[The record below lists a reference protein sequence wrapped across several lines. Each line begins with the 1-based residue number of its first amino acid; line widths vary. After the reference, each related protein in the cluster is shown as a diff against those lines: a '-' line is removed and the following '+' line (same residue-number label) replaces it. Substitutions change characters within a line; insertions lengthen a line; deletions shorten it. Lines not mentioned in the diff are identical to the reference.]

1 MKPLRYRIVVEWSDE
16 DRVFVARV
24 PALPGCAAHG
34 KTAEQAAREAR
45 RAAEAMLAVLRDDGD
60 PPPPE
65 DIAAD
70 YSGQIRLRLA
80 RSLHERLARLATVE
94 GVSLNQLMVTL
105 LAEGAGLKGGI
116 VGEPRRRG
124 YGRARRGRQV

>member
-1 MKPLRYRIVVEWSDE
+1 MKAFRYRIVVEWSDE

-34 KTAEQAAREAR
+34 KTAEQATREAR
-45 RAAEAMLAVLRDDGD
+45 RAAEAILAVLREDGD

-80 RSLHERLARLATVE
+80 RSLHERLARLATAE

-105 LAEGAGLKGGI
+105 LAEGAGLKGGR
-116 VGEPRRRG
+116 VSDPRRRG
-124 YGRARRGRQV
+124 HGRVRQVR